1 MMNWKTTITI
11 TLHKAKI
18 INVFTYYIITQ
29 TSNTYIKERI
39 KVNDNETNQSSTQ
52 NNN

>member
-1 MMNWKTTITI
+1 MMNWRTTITI

-29 TSNTYIKERI
+29 TSNTVKERI
-39 KVNDNETNQSSTQ
+39 KKSVQRKIIIEEY
-52 NNN
+52 